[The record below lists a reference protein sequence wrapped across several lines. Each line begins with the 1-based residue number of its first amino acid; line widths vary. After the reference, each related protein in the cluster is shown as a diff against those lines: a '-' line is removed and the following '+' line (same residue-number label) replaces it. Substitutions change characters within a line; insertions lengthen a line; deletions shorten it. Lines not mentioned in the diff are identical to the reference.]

1 MKVMKASVTSLAA
14 LSIFLEAGIKYY
26 TKDPWIG
33 KLNFFIFM
41 AEGNIQAEHISRKP
55 ITLSFI
61 TAALTLLIFSLVI
74 LNLSKHRV
82 QR

>member
-1 MKVMKASVTSLAA
+1 MQVMKVSVTTLAA

-41 AEGNIQAEHISRKP
+41 AEGNIKAKHISRNP
-55 ITLSFI
+55 TALSFI
-61 TAALTLLIFSLVI
+61 TAGLTILIFSLVI
-74 LNLSKHRV
+74 LKLSKYKV